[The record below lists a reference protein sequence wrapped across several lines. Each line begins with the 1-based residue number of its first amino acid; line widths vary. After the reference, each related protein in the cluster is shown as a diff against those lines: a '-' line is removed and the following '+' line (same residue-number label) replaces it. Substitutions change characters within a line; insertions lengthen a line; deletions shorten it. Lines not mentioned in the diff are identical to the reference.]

1 MLPNAA
7 APVHPLRC
15 PRWIHALQTPRIEGG
30 FRPVWE
36 DGDVNVRSRAR
47 ARIAAAVDVVALVAF
62 VLVGAAEHGEG
73 LALQALVRTG
83 LPLLGAWVLVA
94 SALGTYRRLGWGSLV
109 LTWLVAVPL
118 GLVARSAVQG
128 GPWGRGL
135 LVFGG
140 VAMGF
145 TLLFLLAGR
154 AALVA
159 VGACRSRRAAVRG

>member
-1 MLPNAA
+1 
-7 APVHPLRC
+7 V
-15 PRWIHALQTPRIEGG
+15 
-30 FRPVWE
+30 
-36 DGDVNVRSRAR
+36 RAR
-47 ARIAAAVDVVALVAF
+47 ARASARAAAAVDVVALVAF

-73 LALQALVRTG
+73 LALRALARTG
-83 LPLLGAWVLVA
+83 LPLLGAWILVA

-118 GLVARSAVQG
+118 GLVMRSAVLG

-140 VAMGF
+140 VAMAF

-154 AALVA
+154 AALLA
-159 VGACRSRRAAVRG
+159 VGAWRAEAAR

>member
-1 MLPNAA
+1 M
-7 APVHPLRC
+7 
-15 PRWIHALQTPRIEGG
+15 
-30 FRPVWE
+30 
-36 DGDVNVRSRAR
+36 DAR
-47 ARIAAAVDVVALVAF
+47 ARPSARAAAAVDLAALVAF

-73 LALQALVRTG
+73 LALGALVRTG

-94 SALGTYRRLGWGSLV
+94 AALGTYRRLGWVALV

-118 GLVARSAVQG
+118 GLVVRSAVRG

-140 VAMGF
+140 VAMAF

-154 AALVA
+154 VGLVA
-159 VGACRSRRAAVRG
+159 ATAWRSRRAPAAR

>member
-1 MLPNAA
+1 
-7 APVHPLRC
+7 V
-15 PRWIHALQTPRIEGG
+15 
-30 FRPVWE
+30 
-36 DGDVNVRSRAR
+36 DVRAWASAR
-47 ARIAAAVDVVALVAF
+47 AAAAVDVAALVVF

-73 LALQALVRTG
+73 LALSALVRTG

-94 SALGTYRRLGWGSLV
+94 SALGTYRRLGWTRLV

-118 GLVARSAVQG
+118 GLVVRSTVHG

-140 VAMGF
+140 VAMAF

-154 AALVA
+154 AALLV
-159 VGACRSRRAAVRG
+159 VGAWRSRRAAAAR

>member
-1 MLPNAA
+1 
-7 APVHPLRC
+7 
-15 PRWIHALQTPRIEGG
+15 
-30 FRPVWE
+30 
-36 DGDVNVRSRAR
+36 
-47 ARIAAAVDVVALVAF
+47 VDAVALVAF

-73 LALQALVRTG
+73 LALGALARTG
-83 LPLLGAWVLVA
+83 LPLLGAWILVA

-118 GLVARSAVQG
+118 GLVMRSAVLG

-140 VAMGF
+140 VAMAF

-159 VGACRSRRAAVRG
+159 VGAWRSRRATAAR

>member
-1 MLPNAA
+1 MRTKGRRN
-7 APVHPLRC
+7 APV
-15 PRWIHALQTPRIEGG
+15 
-30 FRPVWE
+30 
-36 DGDVNVRSRAR
+36 
-47 ARIAAAVDVVALVAF
+47 AAAVDAVALALF

-73 LALQALVRTG
+73 LALGALVRTG

-118 GLVARSAVQG
+118 GLVVRSAVRG

-135 LVFGG
+135 LIFGG
-140 VAMGF
+140 VAMAF
-145 TLLFLLAGR
+145 TFLFLLAGR

-159 VGACRSRRAAVRG
+159 VGAWRSRRPAVER